1 MSLVKSVRGIEK
13 AGKEANTKIFFL
25 NVAYNVSVGEYKTT
39 ASVTFMYITTIK
51 DDGNKNVRIKTI
63 KNSLGL
69 QGKILTRIREEAEV
83 MYKNSTANKPKKTV
97 IKPVNKQPSK
107 SDNKQSSS
115 DNIIDDILNV

>member
-25 NVAYNVSVGEYKTT
+25 NVAYNVSVGEYNTT
-39 ASVTFMYITTIK
+39 AGVTFMYITTIK
-51 DDGNKNVRIKTI
+51 DGLRNIRIKTI

-69 QGKILTRIREEAEV
+69 QGKVLTQIREEAEA

-97 IKPVNKQPSK
+97 IKPANKQPSK
-107 SDNKQSSS
+107 SDSKQSSS
-115 DNIIDDILNV
+115 DNVIDDILNM